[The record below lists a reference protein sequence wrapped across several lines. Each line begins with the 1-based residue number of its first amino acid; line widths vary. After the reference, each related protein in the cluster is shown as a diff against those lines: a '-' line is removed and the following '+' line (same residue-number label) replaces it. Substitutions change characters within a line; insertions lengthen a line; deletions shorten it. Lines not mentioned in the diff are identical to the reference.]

1 MPDAAIHDPAPD
13 RERHDAVG
21 NVRRYRTT
29 RMDTAAD
36 RALAHIRRSWP
47 PPAPRGPAFPVTLNF
62 HPDTLA
68 AGIGTLERIVR
79 DGTYRSQF
87 ETATSNGG
95 LTAYPGGD
103 RWLWESRMF
112 GQAYDDADPA
122 LRPKYGALNHRRD
135 PVGGSRRF
143 GSCHL
148 RLRHDVHRRTTFCY
162 PDSHY
167 QPAHFAIQDGT
178 ALIALATENRD
189 GLDALLD
196 NYIEAQ
202 VHGVVSLGDDVDA
215 IVLDPSYRDTPVEA
229 AAGRSGCPVEW
240 HGGFRLSL
248 DRLAECEQFRG
259 QAAADAIAQI
269 AVDRVV
275 TPAVLGRARDGVLDY
290 QTAKWVW
297 HCVARFGQG
306 SGIAG

>member
-1 MPDAAIHDPAPD
+1 MDSPA
-13 RERHDAVG
+13 E
-21 NVRRYRTT
+21 
-29 RMDTAAD
+29 

-47 PPAPRGPAFPVTLNF
+47 PARQGQAFPVTLNF
-62 HPDTLA
+62 HPDMPFD
-68 AGIGTLERIVR
+68 GMGTLERIVL
-79 DGTYRSQF
+79 DGIYRSQF

-112 GQAYDDADPA
+112 GQAYDAADPA
-122 LRPKYGALNHRRD
+122 LRPKYGALNHLGD

-148 RLRHDVHRRTTFCY
+148 RLHGDAHRRTTFCY

-167 QPAHFAIQDGT
+167 RPEHFAIHDCT
-178 ALIALATENRD
+178 ALIALAAENRA
-189 GLDALLD
+189 GLDPLLD

-202 VHGVVSLGDDVDA
+202 VHGVVSLDDDVDA

-229 AAGRSGCPVEW
+229 AATRSGCRIEW
-240 HGGFRLSL
+240 HDGFRLSL
-248 DRLAECEQFRG
+248 DRLAECAQFRG
-259 QAAADAIAQI
+259 QAAADAIERI
-269 AVDRVV
+269 AVDRIV
-275 TPAVLGRARDGVLDY
+275 TPAVLGRARDGTLDY

-297 HCVARFGQG
+297 HCMARFGL
-306 SGIAG
+306 ARENAD

>member
-1 MPDAAIHDPAPD
+1 
-13 RERHDAVG
+13 
-21 NVRRYRTT
+21 
-29 RMDTAAD
+29 MDTAAD